1 MKQTEGTRG
10 LSEILYVHS
19 IAAPFPV
26 SAFTGTQ
33 FLQMT

>member
-19 IAAPFPV
+19 IAAPFPEN
-26 SAFTGTQ
+26 AFTGTQ